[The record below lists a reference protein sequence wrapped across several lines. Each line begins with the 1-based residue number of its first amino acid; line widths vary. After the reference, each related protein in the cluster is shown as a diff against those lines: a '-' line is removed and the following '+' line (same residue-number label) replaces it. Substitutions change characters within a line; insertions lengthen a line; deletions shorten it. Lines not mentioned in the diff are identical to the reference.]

1 MLKHFGLLK
10 ESYYQKIYKVNKS
23 LSCNKLETQ
32 YKNHI
37 YYLDVAKIIVVFL
50 VVFCHS
56 YGHKTDF
63 STYIYSFHMPFFFVV
78 GGIFHKYNNNVQLK
92 KYFKHLIVPAFFYVF
107 LAVLVKFVLNIIGG
121 TDWYLSLKI
130 DIYSIIASTWKSKG
144 LPNVEC
150 WFLFAY
156 FWSKVL
162 FDIIK
167 KINNWYLSLFIIG
180 TSIIIIYYL
189 RLPLFIGQGIMG
201 LPFYLFGYYMSSYY
215 KEHLNH
221 SFKMIIIPLLI
232 LWLFLVKINGRV
244 SMYGINFGGFYDG
257 LNVIVFYTTAL
268 LGTHIIFILSSLYN
282 KYHIFIYE
290 INKSLIGILGGQRIW
305 IIILTFL
312 FYYSNNGHI
321 IESLLGSLLI
331 IILCHYGYILQKN
344 YIPWTIGNR

>member
-1 MLKHFGLLK
+1 M
-10 ESYYQKIYKVNKS
+10 
-23 LSCNKLETQ
+23 Q
-32 YKNHI
+32 YENHI
-37 YYLDVAKIIVVFL
+37 YYLDVAKIMVVFL

-78 GGIFHKYNNNVQLK
+78 GGIFHKYNGHVQFK
-92 KYFKHLIVPAFFYVF
+92 KYYKQLIIPAFFYII
-107 LAVLVKFVLNIIGG
+107 LAVLVKFILNIIGG
-121 TDWYLSLKI
+121 SDYYLSLKI
-130 DIYSIIASTWKSKG
+130 DIYSIIASTWKSRG

-167 KINNWYLSLFIIG
+167 KINNLVFIIFIIG

-201 LPFYLFGYYMSSYY
+201 LPLYLFGHHMSSYY
-215 KEHLNH
+215 KEHLNK
-221 SFKMIIIPLLI
+221 SFKVILIPLLV
-232 LWLFLVKINGRV
+232 LWLFLVNTNGRV

-257 LNVIVFYTTAL
+257 LNVLVFYITAL

-282 KYHIFIYE
+282 KHHVFIYE

-305 IIILTFL
+305 IIIMTFL
-312 FYYSNNGHI
+312 FNYSNNGHI
-321 IESLLGSLLI
+321 IESLFGSLLI
-331 IILCHYGYILQKN
+331 ILLCHYGYWVQKK
-344 YIPWTIGNR
+344 YIPWSTGYR